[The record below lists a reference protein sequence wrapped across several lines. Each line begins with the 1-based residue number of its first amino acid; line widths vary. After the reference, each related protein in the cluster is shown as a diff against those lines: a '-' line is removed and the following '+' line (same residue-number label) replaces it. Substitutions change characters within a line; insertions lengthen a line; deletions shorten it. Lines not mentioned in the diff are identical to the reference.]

1 MPNYLKRLIT
11 YLNDIDPINGKDIE
25 VQGGGR
31 FNVKPVFHDRVLTG
45 VTVTNLG
52 AQPFLPMS
60 VFGATIE
67 LLLKRDDHR
76 AVKGSA
82 REGRLGSAFL
92 PMDSVEGHVAFTIY
106 GKNEGIFVFQRI
118 TPISRILEA
127 ANVCII
133 ERGYLQLTPNPP
145 DMDL

>member
-25 VQGGGR
+25 LQGGNS
-31 FNVKPVFHDRVLTG
+31 FNVKRVFHERVLTG

-60 VFGATIE
+60 IFGATIE

-127 ANVCII
+127 AEVCIN
-133 ERGYLQLTPNPP
+133 RHGYLELNLNLP
-145 DMDL
+145 DTDL

>member
-67 LLLKRDDHR
+67 LLLHAPHHS
-76 AVKGSA
+76 AVKGSS
-82 REGRLGSAFL
+82 RKRLGSDFL
-92 PMDSVEGHVAFTIY
+92 SMDSVEGHVAFTIY
-106 GKNEGIFVFQRI
+106 GQQIDDSVFQRI

-127 ANVCII
+127 ANVCIN
-133 ERGYLQLTPNPP
+133 ERGCLQLTPNPP
-145 DMDL
+145 DMNL